1 MSAPAHLESLLAR
14 LDLEQKVRLVSGAGM
29 WSTGAVPEIG
39 LRPLVFSDGPS
50 GVRGGSWDERDPST
64 SLPSPTA
71 LAATWDEG
79 LAHRYAGVLADEARR
94 KGVHAVLGPTV
105 NLHRSPLGGRHF
117 EAFSEDPLLT
127 ARLARSYVRGLQDRG
142 VAATPKHF
150 VANDSETDR
159 FTVDVRVDERTL
171 RELYLAPFEAA
182 VEAGAWLVMSSY
194 NRVNGTT
201 MTENVLLRDPLKSEW
216 GFDGVVVSD
225 WTGVRSTGAA
235 AGANDLAMPGPSRVW
250 GEPLLSAVREGTV
263 PEAAVDEKVRR
274 LLALAERVGALGGS
288 DDGAAAENAEP
299 GNAEPWQDGRAVAR
313 EVAVA
318 GSVLLRNE
326 PPLSR
331 EFPASGQPLLPLD
344 GAALNTVA
352 VIGPNA
358 ADARVQGGGSA
369 EVVPDR
375 VISPLEGLRA
385 ALEPEVEIRYA
396 TGAPLRSGPAAMPTA
411 LTRDPSTEDSGV
423 AVAFHDAD
431 GAVVRTEHRRTTRL
445 VWMGDEQ
452 LDGVHRIEA
461 RTRFRADRTGT
472 HRIGVAGVG
481 RYALTAGGTT
491 LVDEVIAPEG
501 DDPAAAF
508 LAPPQRS
515 GELELTAGQ
524 EVELVAIH
532 DIAHSLLAML
542 RLDVEQP
549 GLPPEQEIERAA
561 ALAAE
566 SDVAVVVVG
575 TTPEVESEGYDR
587 RTLRLP
593 GQQDR
598 LVRAVARANPATAV
612 VVNAG
617 SPVELPWREEVAAT
631 LLTWFPGQECG
642 HALADVLLGTREPGG
657 RLPTTWGG
665 DTASTP
671 VLNTTPSEGALHYAE
686 GLHVGHRAWARS
698 DAEPAYPF
706 GFGLGYTGWRY
717 ESLPEIARGEDGV
730 TVRVRLTNTGR
741 RAGSEVVQVYLA
753 RPESSIERPVRWLA
767 GHARAEAAAG
777 ETTEVAIPLHAR
789 AFQHWSTDDQ
799 RWAVEPGA
807 FTVLA
812 GGCSR
817 DLPLSGAVE
826 VS

>member
-14 LDLEQKVRLVSGAGM
+14 LDLEQKVRLISGAGM
-29 WSTGAVPEIG
+29 WSTRPAAEIG

-50 GVRGGSWDERDPST
+50 GVRGDSWDERDPST

-71 LAATWDEG
+71 LAATWDED

-94 KGVHAVLGPTV
+94 KGVRAVLGPTV

-127 ARLARSYVRGLQDRG
+127 ARLARCYVRGLQDRG

-194 NRVNGTT
+194 NGVNGTT
-201 MTENVLLRDPLKSEW
+201 MTENALLRDPLKSEW

-235 AGANDLAMPGPSRVW
+235 AGGNDLAMPGPSRVW
-250 GEPLLSAVREGTV
+250 GEPLLSAVREGAV
-263 PEAAVDEKVRR
+263 PEAAIDEKVRR
-274 LLALAERVGALGGS
+274 LLVLAERVGALGGS
-288 DDGAAAENAEP
+288 GDSDDAAAP
-299 GNAEPWQDGRAVAR
+299 QQDARAVAR

-326 PPLSR
+326 PPRSR
-331 EFPASGQPLLPLD
+331 ESPASGQPLLPLD
-344 GAALNTVA
+344 GAALSTVA

-385 ALEPEVEIRYA
+385 ALEPEVEVRHA
-396 TGAPLRSGPAAMPTA
+396 TGACLRSGPAPMPTA
-411 LTRDPSTEDSGV
+411 LTRDPSTEDCGV
-423 AVAFHDAD
+423 AVTFHDAD

-445 VWMGDEQ
+445 VWMDDEQ
-452 LDGVHRIEA
+452 LDGVHRVEA
-461 RTRFRADRTGT
+461 RTRLRADRSGT
-472 HRIGVAGVG
+472 HRIGVAGIG

-501 DDPAAAF
+501 DDLAAAF

-515 GELELTAGQ
+515 GELELAAGQ
-524 EVELVAIH
+524 EVELVATH

-549 GLPPEQEIERAA
+549 GLPPDEEIERAA

-575 TTPEVESEGYDR
+575 TTSEVESEGHDR

-642 HALADVLLGTREPGG
+642 NALADVLLGTREPGG

-665 DTASTP
+665 DTTSTP

-686 GLHVGHRAWARS
+686 GLHVGYRAWARS
-698 DAEPAYPF
+698 DVEPAYPF
-706 GFGLGYTGWRY
+706 GFGLGYTSWRY
-717 ESLPEIARGEDGV
+717 ESVPEIARGEDRV

-753 RPESSIERPVRWLA
+753 RPESSLERPVRWLA

-777 ETTEVAIPLHAR
+777 ETTEVAIPLPAR
-789 AFQHWSTDDQ
+789 SFQHWSTDDQ
-799 RWAVEPGA
+799 CWAVEPGE